1 MATDRVEPCS
11 VPAAVAGAVVIFVDN
26 GLPWCNRYTVPREK
40 SSAGARFCFL
50 FLWVTPALSQRP
62 LRKPRMPQEI

>member
-1 MATDRVEPCS
+1 MAADRVEPCS

-40 SSAGARFCFL
+40 SSAGLLRRRGIVAHRPAMRNKEGTGYSL
-50 FLWVTPALSQRP
+50 FTA
-62 LRKPRMPQEI
+62 